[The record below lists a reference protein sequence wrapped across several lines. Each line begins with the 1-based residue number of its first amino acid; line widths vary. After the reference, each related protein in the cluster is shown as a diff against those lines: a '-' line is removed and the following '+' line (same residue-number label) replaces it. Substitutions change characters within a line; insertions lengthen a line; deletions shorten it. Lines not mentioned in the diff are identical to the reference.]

1 MNKNRKILS
10 SKDISSKITRI
21 AHEIIEHHND
31 LSNLVLLGIHN
42 RGVPI
47 AGRLRK
53 LIQDFTDI
61 EIQLGSLDITF
72 HRDDFRE
79 RLLVPE
85 VKGTNIPFSLD
96 GRVVILIDDVLY
108 SGRTT
113 RAALDE
119 LNTFGRAA
127 RVQLAVLIDRGH
139 RELPIKA
146 DYVGKNVPTNDG
158 EHVRVMLDE
167 VDNIDNVLLIRH

>member
-31 LSNLVLLGIHN
+31 LSNLILLGIHN

-53 LIQDFTDI
+53 LIQDFTNI

-72 HRDDFRE
+72 HRDDFRD
-79 RLLVPE
+79 RLTMHSQSIS
-85 VKGTNIPFSLD
+85 K
-96 GRVVILIDDVLY
+96 VITCLLY
-108 SGRTT
+108 TSD
-113 RAALDE
+113 AADE
-119 LNTFGRAA
+119 
-127 RVQLAVLIDRGH
+127 
-139 RELPIKA
+139 
-146 DYVGKNVPTNDG
+146 
-158 EHVRVMLDE
+158 
-167 VDNIDNVLLIRH
+167 

>member
-1 MNKNRKILS
+1 MNENRRILS

-31 LSNLVLLGIHN
+31 LSNLVMLGIHN

-61 EIQLGSLDITF
+61 KIQLGSLDITF

-79 RLLVPE
+79 RLARLEMSARTKGEPE
-85 VKGTNIPFSLD
+85 VRHWPHQNAEEYYRNYLTLKNIC
-96 GRVVILIDDVLY
+96 GY
-108 SGRTT
+108 Q
-113 RAALDE
+113 
-119 LNTFGRAA
+119 NTS
-127 RVQLAVLIDRGH
+127 I
-139 RELPIKA
+139 
-146 DYVGKNVPTNDG
+146 
-158 EHVRVMLDE
+158 
-167 VDNIDNVLLIRH
+167 